1 MSDIDSGDT
10 AWVLASA
17 ALVLLMTPALAI
29 FYGGLV
35 GERMIITTMYMS
47 FISLSIITI
56 EWSLITYSLSFAKS
70 ANPNV
75 DPFVG
80 SLAFGAFDSADRVR
94 PGTRVPE
101 HAFFIFQ
108 LAFAAVT
115 AAVVSGAVVGRVS
128 YAAWCVFIAL
138 WHLFVYTPLA
148 RWVFY
153 TGGFLSKLGVLDFAG
168 GLVVEMNSGVS
179 AFVLAAWV
187 SWEVARARPR
197 QQFAANGG
205 ESFLQDADEEAGD
218 EEFASV
224 PWSGGAF
231 SREDRTP
238 HNVPFV
244 LLGAGLLFFGW
255 LGFNSGSALSSGYL
269 ASRAFVNTAL
279 AAASGMAGI
288 AVAEA
293 FLKRSGGRWGVP
305 SAVGCATGVVVGL
318 VAITCVCFPACLD
331 SRTARWPSSLNPSP
345 PSPSPYLVRR
355 AGQHAATSPSTRPS

>member
-1 MSDIDSGDT
+1 MSVDSGDT
-10 AWVLASA
+10 AWVLTSA

-35 GERMIITTMYMS
+35 GEKMIITTMYMS

-56 EWSLITYSLSFAKS
+56 QWSLLTYSLSFASS
-70 ANPNV
+70 ANPGV

-80 SLAFGAFDSADRVR
+80 SLEFGAFDSADRVR
-94 PGTRVPE
+94 PGTRIPE
-101 HAFFIFQ
+101 HAYFVFQ

-128 YAAWCVFIAL
+128 YGAWCVFIAL
-138 WHLFVYTPLA
+138 WHLLVYTPLA

-153 TGGFLSKLGVLDFAG
+153 SGGWLNKFGVLDFAG

-197 QQFAANGG
+197 QQLAAASGA
-205 ESFLQDADEEAGD
+205 ESFLSADEEAGESD
-218 EEFASV
+218 GDDFAAAPSA
-224 PWSGGAF
+224 PWSRGAF
-231 SREDRTP
+231 SREDRAP

-255 LGFNSGSALSSGYL
+255 LGFNSGSALASDYL
-269 ASRAFVNTAL
+269 AARAFVNTAL
-279 AAASGMAGI
+279 AAASGMAGV

-305 SAVGCATGVVVGL
+305 SAVGCATGVVMGL
-318 VAITCVCFPACLD
+318 VAITCVFEP
-331 SRTARWPSSLNPSP
+331 RP
-345 PSPSPYLVRR
+345 P
-355 AGQHAATSPSTRPS
+355 